1 MSPKAETSPTQKN
14 SKRQDLT
21 GKRFGQL
28 TVLEYDTEK
37 KKWKCQCD
45 CGNLT
50 YKTTGHLNACTA
62 TSCGCLKAAR
72 LHTGNKYIDGTE
84 LRCVLDDRIVKPE
97 NPSGYVGV
105 SPSRG
110 LWLAQIKYKGKY
122 YYLGRY
128 SKPEEA
134 AKAYGRAKELVQE
147 DARDLEKAW
156 DEIHRDDPA
165 LPHRSEITPMEYR
178 VNFATEYETTPVP
191 RAVRSNNTSGVPGVS
206 RRRDKWAAKITY
218 QKVSYHL
225 GDFAE
230 KEDAIS
236 AIKDAETILLADPQR
251 FVEEYGAK
259 CPAYRNK

>member
-1 MSPKAETSPTQKN
+1 M
-14 SKRQDLT
+14 
-21 GKRFGQL
+21 
-28 TVLEYDTEK
+28 
-37 KKWKCQCD
+37 
-45 CGNLT
+45 
-50 YKTTGHLNACTA
+50 
-62 TSCGCLKAAR
+62 
-72 LHTGNKYIDGTE
+72 
-84 LRCVLDDRIVKPE
+84 
-97 NPSGYVGV
+97 
-105 SPSRG
+105 
-110 LWLAQIKYKGKY
+110 
-122 YYLGRY
+122 
-128 SKPEEA
+128 
-134 AKAYGRAKELVQE
+134 
-147 DARDLEKAW
+147 EKAW

-236 AIKDAETILLADPQR
+236 ARKDAETILLADPQR